1 MTFSVCLWKT
11 DHSVIFLIDSALV
24 FFTRS
29 IALCLSFLSVVTVFS
44 IISAALSCSSVRF
57 CPFSPIRY
65 IIATLKS
72 SFGRAMGSNTCFSTQ
87 SYTSSLSTSP
97 T

>member
-1 MTFSVCLWKT
+1 MFPWSLCFRAVNRRSIRRRESGIPREAASSVRNPRVTATGRSRAVAMTFSVCLWKT

-44 IISAALSCSSVRF
+44 MISTALS
-57 CPFSPIRY
+57 
-65 IIATLKS
+65 
-72 SFGRAMGSNTCFSTQ
+72 
-87 SYTSSLSTSP
+87 
-97 T
+97 